1 MKLRHQLV
9 TLSLGLSLLLILI
22 LGCLLALFMRH
33 LLENNLKEKGSDL
46 ARVLAA
52 DSRVVQAL
60 EKGSDPGLRDYVQGI
75 CSRTDAAYMVVTDEH
90 ARRLSHPSPE
100 LVGQTFRGRTSGL
113 HSSRARATVPGTWAP
128 WAPPS
133 AASLPWWGPMARPSA
148 RWRWVI

>member
-52 DSRVVQAL
+52 DSRVVQGL
-60 EKGSDPGLRDYVQGI
+60 EKGGDPGLRD
-75 CSRTDAAYMVVTDEH
+75 
-90 ARRLSHPSPE
+90 
-100 LVGQTFRGRTSGL
+100 
-113 HSSRARATVPGTWAP
+113 
-128 WAPPS
+128 
-133 AASLPWWGPMARPSA
+133 
-148 RWRWVI
+148 

>member
-60 EKGSDPGLRDYVQGI
+60 EKGSDPGCGI
-75 CSRTDAAYMVVTDEH
+75 MC
-90 ARRLSHPSPE
+90 
-100 LVGQTFRGRTSGL
+100 RG
-113 HSSRARATVPGTWAP
+113 
-128 WAPPS
+128 S
-133 AASLPWWGPMARPSA
+133 AAAPMPPTWW
-148 RWRWVI
+148 

>member
-52 DSRVVQAL
+52 DSRVVRPWRRGAI
-60 EKGSDPGLRDYVQGI
+60 PGCGI
-75 CSRTDAAYMVVTDEH
+75 MC
-90 ARRLSHPSPE
+90 
-100 LVGQTFRGRTSGL
+100 RG
-113 HSSRARATVPGTWAP
+113 
-128 WAPPS
+128 S
-133 AASLPWWGPMARPSA
+133 AAAPTPPTWW
-148 RWRWVI
+148 